1 MCCSTLKIDVTQAQ
15 PSIPVRTITCPACGK
30 NNEIEDDNLACR
42 RCGAD
47 LEPLLNL
54 EAAAA
59 GLRLLGARALR
70 EQQPEEAL
78 ALATQAWELCPDPG
92 TARVGILAALGCR
105 DWEGVARWRQRIAA
119 LSGA

>member
-1 MCCSTLKIDVTQAQ
+1 M
-15 PSIPVRTITCPACGK
+15 PVRPITCPACGK

-47 LEPLLNL
+47 LEPLLSL
-54 EAAAA
+54 DAAAA

-78 ALATQAWELCPDPG
+78 ALAVQSWELSPSR
-92 TARVGILAALGCR
+92 AAAQVALLASVGCR
-105 DWEGVARWRQRIAA
+105 DWEGLMGWRQRLSA
-119 LSGA
+119 LSGS